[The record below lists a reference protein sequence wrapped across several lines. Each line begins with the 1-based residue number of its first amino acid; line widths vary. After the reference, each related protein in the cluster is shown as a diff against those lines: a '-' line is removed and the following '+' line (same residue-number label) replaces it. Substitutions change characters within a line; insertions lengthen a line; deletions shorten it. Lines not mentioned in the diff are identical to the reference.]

1 MNTLV
6 PTKETVGV
14 GEEAQE
20 VHQEALGEV
29 QPWMTSA
36 LIAIRKDIGQPIAPK
51 SQSQRVV
58 RSVKV
63 AVSIVAREDTNE
75 LTALKKEEHTMPLIN
90 IVDGNLFHVAD
101 PHLEVAQGPQL
112 LQSVTIDG
120 VPRKVRSEIE
130 TVSTIASA
138 IQW

>member
-1 MNTLV
+1 M

-36 LIAIRKDIGQPIAPK
+36 LIAIRRGTGQLIAPK

-58 RSVKV
+58 RFVKV
-63 AVSIVAREDTNE
+63 AVSIAAREDTNE
-75 LTALKKEEHTMPLIN
+75 LTALKKEERTTK
-90 IVDGNLFHVAD
+90 
-101 PHLEVAQGPQL
+101 QL
-112 LQSVTIDG
+112 LN
-120 VPRKVRSEIE
+120 
-130 TVSTIASA
+130 
-138 IQW
+138 